1 MSSLI
6 SKYSVLATAPP
17 IIVRKSYDTF
27 IQKNLKESQ
36 AGLYRDRFLF
46 FFSRKFRRKKTD
58 LLQTFTRLYR
68 SRSCFFFKKKVIW
81 KKSRILASFYA

>member
-1 MSSLI
+1 MSGLI

-36 AGLYRDRFLF
+36 ARQAQGGYVA
-46 FFSRKFRRKKTD
+46 
-58 LLQTFTRLYR
+58 R
-68 SRSCFFFKKKVIW
+68 SRVGDQGELK
-81 KKSRILASFYA
+81 RPLSFSVRCYTSIF